1 MKTLSYIL
9 RGGARCLQRAFRTLA
24 RSQANVLRTSRS
36 TSTLALLTLLVFAH
50 LIPAAHAQWQTTT
63 YSLTGGWNSIYLH
76 GDSTH
81 VTPDQLFASNPEIIE
96 VWRWNPNPNSIQFS
110 SSPLIPSN
118 GTPEWSVWLRGNPA
132 QTTLVTLNG
141 QTAYLVRCTGTTSD
155 AFSIAIPQKI
165 RPPRSTWVRNGANFL
180 GFPTRLNGD
189 YPLFSTYF
197 ATFPAA
203 IAADTRV
210 YRYVGG
216 PLGPSNPVQVFS
228 PAAERVDRTRAYW
241 FELPVV
247 GNFYAPLEIS
257 PSAPD
262 GLHYGRNSSTF
273 TVRVRNRTAAAV
285 TLTVAPVDSAAA
297 PVGQEAIVG
306 RVPLLRRTFT
316 AGSASYTDTA
326 VTTAFNEVIGPQSTI
341 ELTFGL
347 DRSLMTGANDAFYA
361 SFLRFTDS
369 GSLLDIPLPV
379 SARKASLAGLWVGD
393 ITVSNVGSTVPGSS
407 GSGTARSFP
416 LRVLLHVD
424 SAGTTRLLSQVF
436 LGQLAPAPHDL
447 GLCTRESGLKADA
460 KGSATRLMAAQL
472 PLDTEIS
479 TGSGTVSLGSTL
491 VRSFTVLFNDRTNP
505 FVHAY
510 HPDHDNKDARF
521 APLAA
526 GVESYTYARALT
538 FQFAAT
544 PPAGTS
550 PIGWG
555 ATLLGGNYS
564 ETITGVHKQTLTV
577 TGTFE
582 LRRVS
587 DIGAIT
593 LN

>member
-1 MKTLSYIL
+1 MALVLTFL
-9 RGGARCLQRAFRTLA
+9 AF
-24 RSQANVLRTSRS
+24 S
-36 TSTLALLTLLVFAH
+36 
-50 LIPAAHAQWQTTT
+50 PAARAQWQTTT

-81 VTPDQLFASNPEIIE
+81 VTPDQLFANNPEIIE

-132 QTTLVTLNG
+132 QTTLATLTG

-155 AFSIAIPQKI
+155 SFSIAIPQKP

-180 GFPTRLNGD
+180 GFPTRLNAN

-203 IAADTRV
+203 IAADTRI

-216 PLGPSNPVQVFS
+216 PLGASNPVQVFS
-228 PAAERVDRTRAYW
+228 PAAERIDRNRAYW

-262 GLHYGRNSSTF
+262 GLHYGRSGSTF
-273 TVRVRNRTAAAV
+273 TVRVRNRTAAPV

-297 PVGQEAIVG
+297 PTGQDAIVAA
-306 RVPLLRRTFT
+306 VPLMRRTFA
-316 AGSASYTDTA
+316 AGSATYTDTA
-326 VTTAFNEVIGPQSTI
+326 LTTAFNEVIGPQSAI
-341 ELTFGL
+341 ELTFGV
-347 DRSLMTGANDAFYA
+347 DRSQMPGANDALYA

-369 GSLLDIPLPV
+369 GDLLDIAIPV
-379 SARKASLAGLWVGD
+379 SARKASLSGLWVGD

-407 GSGTARSFP
+407 GSATARAFP

-424 SAGTTRLLSQVF
+424 NANTARLLSQVF

-472 PLDTEIS
+472 PLDTEVS
-479 TGSGTVSLGSTL
+479 AGSGTVGLGQTL
-491 VRSFTVLFNDRTNP
+491 VRTFTVLFNDRTNP

-521 APLAA
+521 APLVA

-538 FQFAAT
+538 FQFANT
-544 PPAGTS
+544 PPPGTS
-550 PIGWG
+550 PVGWG
-555 ATLLGGNYS
+555 ATVLAGTYS
-564 ETITGVHKQTLTV
+564 ETITGVHKQAITV